1 MFERRII
8 TSLVMLLIVLLCAC
22 SNSQTP
28 AGKGSSAPPQSPP
41 AQAEQQ
47 HPAASPTPAPAVAP
61 PASAT
66 ELRDVVTRIY
76 KNAVIVDDARPDA
89 FVVGDFNGDDSQ
101 DIAIAVKPGKG
112 MLSELNSEY
121 ANWIL
126 EDPQTV
132 HVMEVHKDV
141 QKFPEKPAP
150 VVVRQSDNLLAVI
163 HGHQA
168 TGWRNP
174 VATQTY
180 LLRNAAGDAMQMQSA
195 RALRSVVAERG
206 QLPPIRGDVIR
217 ETLSHTPGFIYWTGA
232 KYAWF
237 PTAQTQ

>member
-1 MFERRII
+1 MFKRRII
-8 TSLVMLLIVLLCAC
+8 TSLSLLLVALVCAC
-22 SNSQTP
+22 SKSQPTAGNASSVPPPSQP
-28 AGKGSSAPPQSPP
+28 AP
-41 AQAEQQ
+41 AQAEQKQ
-47 HPAASPTPAPAVAP
+47 SPQPEAPKVAP
-61 PASAT
+61 PASTT
-66 ELRDVVTRIY
+66 ELREVVTRIY

-150 VVVRQSDNLLAVI
+150 VIVRQSDNLLAVI
-163 HGHQA
+163 HGHQE

-180 LLRNAAGDAMQMQSA
+180 LL
-195 RALRSVVAERG
+195 
-206 QLPPIRGDVIR
+206 
-217 ETLSHTPGFIYWTGA
+217 
-232 KYAWF
+232 
-237 PTAQTQ
+237 